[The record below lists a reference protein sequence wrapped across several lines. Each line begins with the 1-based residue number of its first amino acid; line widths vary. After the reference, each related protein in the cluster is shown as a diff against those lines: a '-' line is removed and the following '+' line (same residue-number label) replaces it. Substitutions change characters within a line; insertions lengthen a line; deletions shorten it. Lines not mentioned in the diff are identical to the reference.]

1 MRAWEFQALQN
12 VALRNGWHTF
22 VSMQS
27 HHSLLSREE
36 EREMIPYCQDQGIG
50 LLPWSP
56 LSRGLLT
63 RPWAETGARESHD
76 VATKLLIRV
85 RQIEADAEI
94 VKRVEEVAKQKG
106 ISMAQ
111 VATAWSLSHRYMC
124 PALGLNSRE
133 RIDEAVAA
141 VHVQLSEEEIA
152 YLEAPYVPKPL
163 SVIEQ

>member
-1 MRAWEFQALQN
+1 
-12 VALRNGWHTF
+12 
-22 VSMQS
+22 MQS

-36 EREMIPYCQDQGIG
+36 EREMILYCQDQGIG

-63 RPWAETGARESHD
+63 RPWAEMGTRESHD

-85 RQIEADAEI
+85 RQTEADAEI
-94 VKRVEEVAKQKG
+94 VKRVEEVAKKKG

-141 VHVQLSEEEIA
+141 VHVQLSDEEIA